1 MKTSDAQEN
10 ITSNNITS
18 PTIENVTS
26 GRDPEVRALDEAELD
41 QVSGG
46 IIAVLI
52 GLLLPAVQTENTTG
66 FRG

>member
-1 MKTSDAQEN
+1 MKTSDVQN
-10 ITSNNITS
+10 SITSTM
-18 PTIENVTS
+18 IENATS
-26 GRDPEVRALDEAELD
+26 GGEPEVRALDEAELD

-46 IIAVLI
+46 IIAILI